1 MFRGRTLSEL
11 LSRPQADRL
20 VVRGGAATRATVPD
34 YSELDDVAG
43 AHLAAA
49 APPAAAEQRRREQ
62 EQAQGQGAAAAP
74 PASGAA

>member
-20 VVRGGAATRATVPD
+20 VVRGGAATGATVPD
-34 YSELDDVAG
+34 YAELDDVAG

-49 APPAAAEQRRREQ
+49 LTPAAAAEEQRR
-62 EQAQGQGAAAAP
+62 QAQGQGTAAP
-74 PASGAA
+74 PAGGGA